1 VPLVLEAKTAVS
13 AADLNRHV
21 QDAARQW
28 AMTDLPHDA
37 TMMEQIRA
45 FSGRY
50 AVALLSDLWLSE
62 VRLGTACSEIG
73 AEEEAIEWV
82 LMFDRQARSL
92 PDWQGPAD
100 GVIPKATPVTIRAR
114 QGSLSRLKID
124 LVF

>member
-1 VPLVLEAKTAVS
+1 MPLVLEAKTAVS

-62 VRLGTACSEIG
+62 V
-73 AEEEAIEWV
+73 